1 MLALLS
7 FISTSV
13 IEPEDDRQAFMGFIS
28 NIYFIL
34 EKKNHKVIA
43 TSPGNDTVL
52 NAVVVPRQ
60 FDYTE
65 ERKWNLGLFSL
76 SSVSAEH

>member
-7 FISTSV
+7 FISSSL

-34 EKKNHKVIA
+34 EKKKKNHKVITTA
-43 TSPGNDTVL
+43 PSNDTVL
-52 NAVVVPRQ
+52 NAVVVPCQ
-60 FDYTE
+60 LDYTE
-65 ERKWNLGLFSL
+65 ERK
-76 SSVSAEH
+76 

>member
-7 FISTSV
+7 FISSSL

-34 EKKNHKVIA
+34 EKKIKNHKVITTA
-43 TSPGNDTVL
+43 PSNDTVL
-52 NAVVVPRQ
+52 NAVVVPCQ
-60 FDYTE
+60 LDYTE
-65 ERKWNLGLFSL
+65 ERK
-76 SSVSAEH
+76 